1 VQRELENFSIPPVE
15 AISSQMELAS
25 TMTNTNQGKM
35 KLKRNKKDLTFDN
48 MLKAEQ
54 KFLSEGGTKL

>member
-1 VQRELENFSIPPVE
+1 MQRELENFSIPPVE
-15 AISSQMELAS
+15 SISNQAS

-35 KLKRNKKDLTFDN
+35 KLRNKKKDLTFDN